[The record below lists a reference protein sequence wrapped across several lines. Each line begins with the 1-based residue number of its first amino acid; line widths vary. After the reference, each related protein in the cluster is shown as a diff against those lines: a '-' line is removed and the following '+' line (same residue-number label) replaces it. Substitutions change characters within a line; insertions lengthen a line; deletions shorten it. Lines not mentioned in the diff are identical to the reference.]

1 MKTFQQFK
9 EDMTSVQDTMKGF
22 ANTMMP
28 QMKIS
33 EHDIQMLRDWCV
45 KGVFVADDEVVIPWG
60 GELGDLPA
68 HLVQANDNLPCF
80 LSRRGCKSVHVG
92 VGGG

>member
-28 QMKIS
+28 QMKKFAKS
-33 EHDIQMLRDWCV
+33 
-45 KGVFVADDEVVIPWG
+45 DEVKNMKKDVLNLVLNKG
-60 GELGDLPA
+60 QDL
-68 HLVQANDNLPCF
+68 LNKGQKKIENLE
-80 LSRRGCKSVHVG
+80 KQVNK
-92 VGGG
+92 

>member
-28 QMKIS
+28 QMKKFAKS
-33 EHDIQMLRDWCV
+33 
-45 KGVFVADDEVVIPWG
+45 DEVKNMKKDVLNLFLNKG
-60 GELGDLPA
+60 QDLLNQGQKKIKN
-68 HLVQANDNLPCF
+68 HEKQVN
-80 LSRRGCKSVHVG
+80 K
-92 VGGG
+92 

>member
-28 QMKIS
+28 QMKKFAKS
-33 EHDIQMLRDWCV
+33 
-45 KGVFVADDEVVIPWG
+45 DEVKNMKKAQTGLIKK
-60 GELGDLPA
+60 L
-68 HLVQANDNLPCF
+68 NDPGTQQKFDNFSRMLKS
-80 LSRRGCKSVHVG
+80 LSTEK
-92 VGGG
+92 

>member
-28 QMKIS
+28 QMKKFAKS
-33 EHDIQMLRDWCV
+33 DGWDDKFNDIMEDMD
-45 KGVFVADDEVVIPWG
+45 K
-60 GELGDLPA
+60 
-68 HLVQANDNLPCF
+68 
-80 LSRRGCKSVHVG
+80 
-92 VGGG
+92 

>member
-28 QMKIS
+28 QMKKFAKS
-33 EHDIQMLRDWCV
+33 
-45 KGVFVADDEVVIPWG
+45 DEVRNMKKDVLNLFLNKG
-60 GELGDLPA
+60 QDL
-68 HLVQANDNLPCF
+68 LNQGQKKIKNLE
-80 LSRRGCKSVHVG
+80 KQVNK
-92 VGGG
+92 

>member
-28 QMKIS
+28 QMKKFAKS
-33 EHDIQMLRDWCV
+33 
-45 KGVFVADDEVVIPWG
+45 DEVKNMKKDVLNLFLNKG
-60 GELGDLPA
+60 QDL
-68 HLVQANDNLPCF
+68 LNQGKKKIKNLE
-80 LSRRGCKSVHVG
+80 KQVNK
-92 VGGG
+92 

>member
-28 QMKIS
+28 QMKKFAKS
-33 EHDIQMLRDWCV
+33 
-45 KGVFVADDEVVIPWG
+45 DEVKNMKKDVLNLFLNKG
-60 GELGDLPA
+60 QDL
-68 HLVQANDNLPCF
+68 LNKGQKKIKNLE
-80 LSRRGCKSVHVG
+80 KQVNK
-92 VGGG
+92 

>member
-28 QMKIS
+28 QMKKFAKS
-33 EHDIQMLRDWCV
+33 
-45 KGVFVADDEVVIPWG
+45 DEVKNMKKDVLNLFLNKG
-60 GELGDLPA
+60 QDL
-68 HLVQANDNLPCF
+68 LNKGQKKID
-80 LSRRGCKSVHVG
+80 G
-92 VGGG
+92 VVKTGNEKYNEFKNKVNR

>member
-28 QMKIS
+28 QMKKFAKS
-33 EHDIQMLRDWCV
+33 
-45 KGVFVADDEVVIPWG
+45 DEVKNMKKDVLNLFLNKG
-60 GELGDLPA
+60 QDL
-68 HLVQANDNLPCF
+68 LNKGQKKIENLE
-80 LSRRGCKSVHVG
+80 KQVNK
-92 VGGG
+92 

>member
-28 QMKIS
+28 QMKKFAKS
-33 EHDIQMLRDWCV
+33 
-45 KGVFVADDEVVIPWG
+45 DEVKNMKKDVLNLFLNKG
-60 GELGDLPA
+60 QDL
-68 HLVQANDNLPCF
+68 LIQGQKKIKNLE
-80 LSRRGCKSVHVG
+80 KQVNK
-92 VGGG
+92 

>member
-28 QMKIS
+28 QMKKFAKS
-33 EHDIQMLRDWCV
+33 
-45 KGVFVADDEVVIPWG
+45 DEVKNMKKDVLNLFLNKG
-60 GELGDLPA
+60 QDL
-68 HLVQANDNLPCF
+68 LNQGQKKIKNLE
-80 LSRRGCKSVHVG
+80 KQVNK
-92 VGGG
+92 